1 VTFVAVHFKKTASTL
16 QSGDSGLT
24 LKNLTERNYKGQESV
39 IHGSLRKYQGSK
51 HDVSVCSSKH

>member
-1 VTFVAVHFKKTASTL
+1 MTLVAVHFSQTASTL

-24 LKNLTERNYKGQESV
+24 LKILTTRNYKGQESV
-39 IHGSLRKYQGSK
+39 IHGTLRKYQGSE